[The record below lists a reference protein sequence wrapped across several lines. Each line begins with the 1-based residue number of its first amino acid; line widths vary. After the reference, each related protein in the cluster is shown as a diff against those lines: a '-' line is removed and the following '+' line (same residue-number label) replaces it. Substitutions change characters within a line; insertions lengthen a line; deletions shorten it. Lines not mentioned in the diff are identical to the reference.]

1 MNRQTIRLR
10 VRDQTAKDRY
20 ALFVSGIRLCG
31 RTRAC
36 IEKSGDA
43 IVRSRAR
50 LILSRVRVERSKR
63 QLPPADGASA

>member
-1 MNRQTIRLR
+1 MDLQTIRLR
-10 VRDQTAKDRY
+10 IRDQTAKDSY

-50 LILSRVRVERSKR
+50 LILSRVRLEHSKPSR
-63 QLPPADGASA
+63 PA